1 MITPDSFRKTCTE
14 VLGKDCEFVEYQ
26 SEYSIETKNAYP
38 GDYYV
43 RCDINGKKVAIL
55 HIPRNLKSSAT
66 IFYGKDKYEFVNY
79 MFTLRYYLNK
89 YKKYVVSV
97 RQKMFN
103 VYRKITDDVGTT
115 QNDITQM
122 ISYLTNVEF
131 VDSKQLAKML
141 QLVFYNWSRNYPKEY
156 PQAAIEMF
164 EYFAKQV
171 EIKNVKKVD

>member
-1 MITPDSFRKTCTE
+1 MITPDSFRKTCSE
-14 VLGKDCEFVEYQ
+14 ILGKDCEFVEYQ
-26 SEYSIETKNAYP
+26 SEYPINTKNAYP

-55 HIPRNLKSSAT
+55 HVMRNLKSSAT
-66 IFYGKDKYEFVNY
+66 IFYGMDKYEYVKH

-89 YKKYVVSV
+89 YKKYVVSA

-131 VDSKQLAKML
+131 VNSNQLAKML
-141 QLVFYNWSRNYPKEY
+141 QLVFYNWSSNYPKEY
-156 PQAAIEMF
+156 PKAAIEMF

>member
-1 MITPDSFRKTCTE
+1 MITPDSFRKTCSE
-14 VLGKDCEFVEYQ
+14 ILGKDCEFVEYQ
-26 SEYSIETKNAYP
+26 SDYPIKTKDAYP

-55 HIPRNLKSSAT
+55 HISRNLKSTAT

-79 MFTLRYYLNK
+79 MFTLRHYLNK
-89 YKKYVVSV
+89 YKKYVVST

-131 VDSKQLAKML
+131 IKSNQLTKML
-141 QLVFYNWSRNYPKEY
+141 QLVFYNWSTNYPKEY

-164 EYFAKQV
+164 EYFTKQV